1 MSDFHQNGI
10 ISTLHN
16 FNIKT
21 KSEVEKE
28 LKIFSRKRPIQLI
41 LPSLFSEIKR
51 PALKRIIN
59 ELNKVDYINEVIIG
73 LDQASE
79 EEFKEAKEFSLL

>member
-21 KSEVEKE
+21 KREVEKE

-59 ELNKVDYINEVIIG
+59 ELNKVDYIKKKDLIEKRKRLN
-73 LDQASE
+73 LKNYKMS
-79 EEFKEAKEFSLL
+79 

>member
-28 LKIFSRKRPIQLI
+28 LKIFQEKDQSNLYY
-41 LPSLFSEIKR
+41 LPYFQK
-51 PALKRIIN
+51 
-59 ELNKVDYINEVIIG
+59 
-73 LDQASE
+73 
-79 EEFKEAKEFSLL
+79 

>member
-28 LKIFSRKRPIQLI
+28 LKIFFKKKTNPTYITFPI
-41 LPSLFSEIKR
+41 FRNK
-51 PALKRIIN
+51 KTCTKK
-59 ELNKVDYINEVIIG
+59 ELLMN
-73 LDQASE
+73 
-79 EEFKEAKEFSLL
+79 

>member
-41 LPSLFSEIKR
+41 LPSLFSEIKKD
-51 PALKRIIN
+51 LH
-59 ELNKVDYINEVIIG
+59 
-73 LDQASE
+73 
-79 EEFKEAKEFSLL
+79 